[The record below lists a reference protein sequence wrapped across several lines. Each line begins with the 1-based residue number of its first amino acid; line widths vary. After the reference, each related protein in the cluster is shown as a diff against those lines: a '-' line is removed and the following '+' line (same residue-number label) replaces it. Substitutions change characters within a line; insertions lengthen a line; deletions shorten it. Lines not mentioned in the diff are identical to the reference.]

1 MSQLQALELNQN
13 QLTALPAE
21 IGRLSELTKLELA
34 ENPLKDIAEKIRQ
47 RFQL

>member
-1 MSQLQALELNQN
+1 MSELQNLYLSQN
-13 QLTALPAE
+13 QLASLPAE
-21 IGRLSELTKLELA
+21 IGQLSDLQTLELT